1 MDRPP
6 RNAKTDKLVGL
17 KLLSYSYIQ
26 AGIME
31 SIICLLGYF
40 SVFMT
45 YGIKLSWLPGLYI
58 DNYFTANPPGE
69 WHCATCRIARSF
81 TVAD

>member
-17 KLLSYSYIQ
+17 KLLSYSYLQ
-26 AGIME
+26 AGIIE
-31 SIICLLGYF
+31 SIICIIAYF

-45 YGIKLSWLPGLYI
+45 YGIKIGWLPGMY
-58 DNYFTANPPGE
+58 Y
-69 WHCATCRIARSF
+69 
-81 TVAD
+81 